1 MGTLYHFGDSYADVI
16 IPNTHFVCL
25 MSQRLNYEYRGEGK
39 IPGGSNEM
47 ILNRLLSVMMDIKS
61 GDIVFF
67 NFSFFVRGSYYN
79 RDKKKVMSTNYFYN
93 DTKSTFSF
101 EPPDEYIMDIIT
113 HQLDYNEDYNR
124 RIFHQYN
131 TIFEQ
136 LHLRGVKIFYI
147 FIVENEWSDSLL
159 DYGTKITF
167 PTDFNDWLDSNGYHN
182 QEECHYTRGVQG
194 DICDYVMEQIKN
206 PNPEIIPKLI

>member
-1 MGTLYHFGDSYADVI
+1 MRTLYHFGDSYATVS
-16 IPNTHFVCL
+16 PMNKHFI
-25 MSQRLNYEYRGEGK
+25 RLISEQLKCHYDTRG
-39 IPGGSNEM
+39 IFPGGSNEL
-47 ILNRLLSVMMDIKS
+47 ILNRLLSSMMDIKS
-61 GDIVFF
+61 GDILFF

-79 RDKKKVMSTNYFYN
+79 RDKKKVMSTNYYYN
-93 DTKSTFSF
+93 DTESTFGF
-101 EPPDEYIMDIIT
+101 ELPEEYIMDIIT

-124 RIFHQYN
+124 RIFYLFN

-182 QEECHYTRGVQG
+182 QEECHYTRGIQG
-194 DICDYVMEQIKN
+194 DIFDYVMGQIK
-206 PNPEIIPKLI
+206 LT